1 VTDVLVVGDVMTDVV
16 VRPSGPL
23 AQDTDRAASI
33 VTRPGGSAA
42 NIACW
47 LAACG
52 VSVTLAARVGAADHA
67 AQAADLTACGVIP
80 HLAPDEILETGTVVA
95 LIDAAG
101 ERSFYTDRAANAG
114 LCAADLP
121 ASLLDGVRLLHVSG
135 HAILGGWDAVRG
147 LMAEARARGVT
158 VSVDAG
164 SAGWLD
170 GNTAAFLE
178 RVAGS
183 ALCFANIAEFQLLW
197 PDGEPTLAGATVIAT
212 TDGAALAYDG
222 DQLRVLR
229 VKTIKPVDT
238 VGAGD
243 AFAAGYLA
251 AFLLDADVDQ
261 CLGAGNGQAVR
272 AISLVG
278 GRPPRIGRV

>member
-1 VTDVLVVGDVMTDVV
+1 MTEIVVVGDVMTDVV
-16 VRPSGPL
+16 VRPTGPL
-23 AQDTDRAASI
+23 AHGTDRAASI
-33 VTRPGGSAA
+33 STRPGGSAA

-47 LAACG
+47 LASCG

-67 AQAADLTACGVIP
+67 AQIADLSAYGVVP
-80 HLAPDEILETGTVVA
+80 HLARDEAAETGTVVA
-95 LIDAAG
+95 LIDAGG
-101 ERSFYTDRAANAG
+101 ERSFYTDRGANAG

-121 ASLLDGVRLLHVSG
+121 ATLLDGARLLHVSG
-135 HAILGGWDAVRG
+135 HAILRGWDAVRG
-147 LMAEARARGVT
+147 LMAEARARDIP

-183 ALCFANIAEFQLLW
+183 ALCFANMAEFELLW
-197 PDGEPTLAGATVIAT
+197 PGGEPALPGTIVIAT

-229 VKTIKPVDT
+229 IKTVKPVDT

-243 AFAAGYLA
+243 AFTAGYLA
-251 AFLLDADVDQ
+251 AFLLGADVEV

-278 GRPPRIGRV
+278 GRPQLAGRV